1 MLKPIPI
8 AGAFSKYCVQRNS
21 VDIIEYYETTQCSG
35 EQDCVCTRG
44 QALLVVR
51 REVGGGQPEGVLL
64 QPRPAAPVPS
74 QVEVDVV
81 ADVANIIL
89 LSYIRAV
96 NEPSRSFTYYTILG
110 SCP

>member
-1 MLKPIPI
+1 MPSPNVV
-8 AGAFSKYCVQRNS
+8 FSEILLISLNS
-21 VDIIEYYETTQCSG
+21 TKQHSG
-35 EQDCVCTRG
+35 EQDSLCTRG
-44 QALLVVR
+44 QVLLVVR

-89 LSYIRAV
+89 LFYIRAV
-96 NEPSRSFTYYTILG
+96 NEPSRNFTVPSPY
-110 SCP
+110 

>member
-1 MLKPIPI
+1 MPSPNIV
-8 AGAFSKYCVQRNS
+8 FSEILLVSLNS
-21 VDIIEYYETTQCSG
+21 TKQHSG
-35 EQDCVCTRG
+35 EQDSLCTRG
-44 QALLVVR
+44 QVLLVVW